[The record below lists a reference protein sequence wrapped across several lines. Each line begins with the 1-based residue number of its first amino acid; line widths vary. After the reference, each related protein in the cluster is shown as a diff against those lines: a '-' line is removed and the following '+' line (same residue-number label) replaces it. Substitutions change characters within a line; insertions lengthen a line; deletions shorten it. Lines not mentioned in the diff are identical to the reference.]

1 MSILELCRLVPV
13 EVLVHGVMLYLTL
26 TLLGHQVLARLRIPL
41 WSPIDPHQRTG
52 FGPTNRL
59 QITNKGTRLATS
71 GQLGQ

>member
-1 MSILELCRLVPV
+1 MELHSLVAV
-13 EVLVHGVMLYLTL
+13 EVLVHGVMLDLTL
-26 TLLGHQVLARLRIPL
+26 NLLGHQVLARLRIPL
-41 WSPIDPHQRTG
+41 WSPIDHHHRTG